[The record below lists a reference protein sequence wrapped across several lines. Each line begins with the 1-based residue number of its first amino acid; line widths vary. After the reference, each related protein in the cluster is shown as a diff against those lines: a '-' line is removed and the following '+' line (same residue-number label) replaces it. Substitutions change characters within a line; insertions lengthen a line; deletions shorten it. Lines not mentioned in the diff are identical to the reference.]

1 MTDIQL
7 VITVAVIVT
16 CCLSIIGASFII
28 LSFLLV
34 SEFRQSHSRRLL
46 FLLSL
51 CDLVVAIAYL
61 LRTGRY
67 GHSADTNERGDP
79 LCQAQ
84 SAINIFANQASFF
97 WTDFISLFLFL
108 SRKYGV
114 KFAVRFV
121 PLFHIISWGWPALSV
136 WGVMWYNAWGADGG
150 DTTADWCWIGNKPTG
165 LFTNIN
171 MWHLWA
177 GKFVEW
183 MSCVFITIMYIFVFY
198 DIRKKVD
205 QSPATQL
212 LIKNRTGGNSLKNTE
227 KKLLAI
233 PFIFIILRSAGTVRT
248 IYYWVN
254 KEPLQWLAV
263 AQAIGDSGQGFA
275 NGLLFGLFTDKV
287 RAFYYKLISHFTKE
301 KTTMHS
307 EGVNYYFAEDSYSVR
322 YPPVIC

>member
-1 MTDIQL
+1 MSI
-7 VITVAVIVT
+7 VIVVAVIVT

-34 SEFRQSHSRRLL
+34 SEFRQSPSRRLL

-51 CDLVVAIAYL
+51 SDLVVAITYL
-61 LRTGRY
+61 LRTGHTV
-67 GHSADTNERGDP
+67 HSDDPTGDK

-97 WTDFISLFLFL
+97 WTDFIGLFLFL

-114 KFAVRFV
+114 KFASKFV
-121 PLFHIISWGWPALSV
+121 PMFHMISWGWPAISV
-136 WGVMWYNAWGADGG
+136 WGVMWYHAWGPDDG
-150 DTTADWCWIGNKPTG
+150 DATADWCWIGSHPTG
-165 LFTNIN
+165 LFKNIN
-171 MWHLWA
+171 VWHLWA
-177 GKFVEW
+177 GKLVEW
-183 MSCVFITIMYIFVFY
+183 TSCVFITIMYGFVFY
-198 DIRKKVD
+198 DIRKKVE

-212 LIKNRTGGNSLKNTE
+212 LIKNRTGGTAWKNTE

-233 PFIFIILRSAGTVRT
+233 PFIFIILRAAGTVRT

-275 NGLLFGLFTDKV
+275 NGVLFGLFTDKV
-287 RAFYYKLISHFTKE
+287 RAFYYKLISHCTRDKSA
-301 KTTMHS
+301 TS
-307 EGVNYYFAEDSYSVR
+307 EGVNYNFAEDSYSVR